1 MKGQRFVQVSSL
13 IELSKRGCVIAFL
26 FSFLPVFSSAILA
39 QTSTSTI
46 VGTLTDQTGAVLP
59 NATVRT
65 INVDTGQ
72 TRVART
78 NETGAYVAPSLPPGE
93 YRIEAEL
100 SGFKKRV
107 QTGVHL
113 QVDDRAQM
121 DMMLEV
127 GALTDEVVVT
137 ADTPLVQTQSAAVG
151 TVVDNRKIVELPL
164 NGRSFFQLSVL
175 VPGAVPPAEQSQNS
189 TQGGAVSVNGA
200 REQSNNF
207 LLDGVDNNDLLIN
220 HIVVQ
225 PSVDA
230 VQEFKLQSST
240 YAAEFGRSA
249 GGQFNFVTR
258 SGTDNWRAS
267 LYEFFRNSAL
277 DAKNFFDNKEKP
289 IPEFNRNQFGA
300 TVGGP
305 LRINRTFFF
314 ANYEGVRAREAFT
327 RVATVPPAA
336 WLRGDFSGMLTGRT
350 NPATGLDFGQIFDPR
365 TFQPIP
371 GNRIPNNLLNRA
383 GVALAQL
390 YPAPDDPNALG
401 PTTAT
406 VQPVGETRNDQ
417 FTGRIDH
424 LFADGSQLFGR
435 YTRWQEHRTNP
446 FDPFADPTNVP
457 GFGSLTINRNHA
469 VAVGLTKT
477 VGNAAVNDL
486 RFGFNRYNG
495 GIFQEHTDDFAS
507 AIGIAGLTTVPGHAG
522 RPGVLLGITDPLI
535 DPYNTPQD
543 RSDTTLQFIESFT
556 WQWNRHTWKAGGDLR
571 HFALDYYLDLFA
583 RGQLTFVGLSGNP
596 VADLLM
602 GVPTVALRMNP
613 ALNTL
618 QNVRTNAING
628 YLQDD
633 WRVSDWLTINAGL
646 RYEYSQPPYD
656 TQNRFSV
663 PDFTS
668 PTGAFLP
675 VGTNGIP
682 RSGFEA
688 DRNNFAPR
696 IGAAW
701 QPTHSPSMVVRSGYG
716 IFYDAGI
723 LNLNIFPRYD
733 PPNFALD
740 LFIGPRPIENAYSGN
755 GISVTSANGIDRHYR
770 DSYYHHFNVGI
781 QRQIAEATVLD
792 VAYVGSRGRN
802 LQLMRDLNQ
811 GPAGG
816 PPFRNPSFGP
826 ARIGSSSGS
835 STYDSLQVRLD
846 REFVRGFSFLAAY
859 TRSRSIDDGSSLFG
873 SKSSTG
879 FPQNSF
885 DLAAERGP
893 SDVDTPHRLVV
904 SSIWDLPFG
913 TGHRFFNTG
922 PLAAVMSTWELA
934 GILTYQSGR
943 PFTVYY
949 GPSANYSLTDNG
961 ANGGAGLDRPNLAGD
976 PRVTRDPTRWFDP
989 KAFTPPAR
997 GTFGNVG
1004 RNTLRGDS
1012 VKNVDLAVYKRLRV
1026 GQADTQ
1032 LRVEIFNA
1040 LNRAFF
1046 YLPIA
1051 DLTNASV
1058 GRVTRAG
1065 DARKIQLG
1073 VKVAF

>member
-1 MKGQRFVQVSSL
+1 MKTQRLVPVSSP
-13 IELSKRGCVIAFL
+13 IELLVIVCL
-26 FSFLPVFSSAILA
+26 FVLLPQLSSATLA
-39 QTSTSTI
+39 QTFTGTI
-46 VGTLTDQTGAVLP
+46 VGTATDRTGGVLP
-59 NATVRT
+59 NATVSFT
-65 INVDTGQ
+65 SVDTGLTRSVQ
-72 TRVART
+72 TSS
-78 NETGAYVAPSLPPGE
+78 TGAYTAPLLPPGE
-93 YRIEAEL
+93 YRLEAKL
-100 SGFKKRV
+100 TGFKKFV
-107 QTGVHL
+107 QTGIHVE
-113 QVDDRAQM
+113 VNEDAKIDIT
-121 DMMLEV
+121 LEV
-127 GALTDEVVVT
+127 GDVTNEVTVR

-151 TVVDNRKIVELPL
+151 TVVDNKKIVELPL
-164 NGRSFFQLSVL
+164 NGRDFFQLSVL
-175 VPGAVPPAEQSQNS
+175 VPGAVPPAERSQNS

-225 PSVDA
+225 PSVDT

-249 GGQFNFVTR
+249 GGQFNFVTK
-258 SGTDNWRAS
+258 SGTNSWRGS

-277 DAKNFFDNKEKP
+277 DAKNFFDDNQKP
-289 IPEFNRNQFGA
+289 IPDFNRNQFGA
-300 TVGGP
+300 TLGGP

-314 ANYEGVRAREAFT
+314 ANYEGVRAHEAFT

-336 WLRGDFSGMLTGRT
+336 WLRGDFSAALTGRI

-371 GNRIPNNLLNRA
+371 GNRIPSNLLNPA
-383 GVALAQL
+383 GVALAHL

-406 VQPVGETRNDQ
+406 VQPVGDSRNDQ

-424 LFADGSQLFGR
+424 VLADGSQLFGR
-435 YTRWQEHRTNP
+435 YTRWQERRENP

-469 VAVGLTKT
+469 LAVGFTKT
-477 VGNAAVNDL
+477 MGTRAFNDL
-486 RFGFNRYNG
+486 RFGWNRYNG
-495 GIFQEHTDDFAS
+495 GIFQEHTDDLAS
-507 AIGIAGLTTVPGHAG
+507 ALGIRGLTTVPGHAG
-522 RPGVLLGITDPLI
+522 RPGVLLGITDPLL

-543 RSDTTLQFIESFT
+543 RSDTTSQIIESFT
-556 WQWNRHTWKAGGDLR
+556 WQSNRHSWKVGGDFR

-602 GVPTVALRMNP
+602 GVPTVAMRMNP
-613 ALNTL
+613 ALNTN
-618 QNVRTNAING
+618 QNVRSSAITG

-633 WRVSDWLTINAGL
+633 WRVSDFLTLNAGL
-646 RYEYSQPPYD
+646 RYEYFQPPYD

-663 PDFTS
+663 PDFSS

-701 QPTHSPSMVVRSGYG
+701 QPTHSPSMVVRGGYG

-740 LFIGPRPIENAYSGN
+740 LFIGPRPIENAFSGSA
-755 GISVTSANGIDRHYR
+755 IPLTLANGIDRHYR
-770 DSYYHHFNVGI
+770 DSYYHHFNVGL
-781 QRQIAEATVLD
+781 QRKIAEAMVID

-811 GPAGG
+811 GPPGG
-816 PPFRNPSFGP
+816 PPFRNPTFGP

-835 STYDSLQVRLD
+835 STYDSLQVRVD
-846 REFVRGFSFLAAY
+846 RQFVRGLAFLAAY

-873 SKSSTG
+873 SKASTG
-879 FPQNSF
+879 FPQDSF
-885 DLAAERGP
+885 NVDAERGP

-904 SSIWDLPFG
+904 SSIWELPLG
-913 TGHRFFNTG
+913 TGHRFFNAG
-922 PLAAVMSTWELA
+922 PLAATMSGWEVT

-1012 VKNVDLAVYKRLRV
+1012 IQNVDLGVYKRVRIRR
-1026 GQADTQ
+1026 ADTQ
-1032 LRVEIFNA
+1032 VRMEIFNA
-1040 LNRAFF
+1040 LNRSFF
-1046 YLPIA
+1046 FLPIA
-1051 DLTNASV
+1051 DLTNASA

-1073 VKVAF
+1073 VKIAF